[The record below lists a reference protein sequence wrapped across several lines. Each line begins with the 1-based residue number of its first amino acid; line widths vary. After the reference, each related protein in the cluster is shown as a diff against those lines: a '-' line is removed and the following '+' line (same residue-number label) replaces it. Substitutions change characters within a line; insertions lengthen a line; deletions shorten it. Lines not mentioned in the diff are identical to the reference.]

1 MKNEPMII
9 CPHCHEEILLTETLA
24 GPMLVQVKKEY
35 EKQLHQMADTMEAQ
49 ETLLRSKIAAEEAGK
64 ARVAAE
70 KESKS
75 REEALRQELDEAK
88 EVRLRLAVD
97 LDEAAAKLA
106 TAQSTQAE
114 AMKKMRALDEAKREM
129 DITIETRISEQ
140 LETTRFTARK
150 EAEDA
155 ARLKVAEKEQT
166 ITSMQTIIAELKQ
179 KAEQGSNQIQGEVQ
193 ELELE
198 KVLRA
203 KFLHDVIAPV
213 PKGINGADCIQEV
226 KDSTG
231 KLCGTVIWES
241 KRTKAWSDGWLVKLR
256 EDQRAAKSDIAI
268 LVTQTLPKDVTGF
281 DIIDGVWVCK
291 LDLIIPIA
299 TLLRQSLIEVT
310 LARGAGEGQASKME
324 ILYGYMTGLK
334 FKQRVQAIVE
344 AFTGMQEDL
353 LKEKKAVTKSWA
365 KREEQ
370 LSNVMTSTVGM
381 YGDIQGIAGKAVKEI
396 EGLEMKAITNE
407 TEE

>member
-1 MKNEPMII
+1 MRSELEQEQRLKAELENRLKANE
-9 CPHCHEEILLTETLA
+9 
-24 GPMLVQVKKEY
+24 Q
-35 EKQLHQMADTMEAQ
+35 
-49 ETLLRSKIAAEEAGK
+49 
-64 ARVAAE
+64 
-70 KESKS
+70 
-75 REEALRQELDEAK
+75 
-88 EVRLRLAVD
+88 
-97 LDEAAAKLA
+97 KLA
-106 TAQSTQAE
+106 TAQATQAE
-114 AMKKMRALDEAKREM
+114 MLKKSRALDEEKREM
-129 DITIETRISEQ
+129 DLTIEKRIAEQ
-140 LETTRFTARK
+140 LETTRYAAKK
-150 EAEDA
+150 EVEDA
-155 ARLKVAEKEQT
+155 TRLKVAEKEQT
-166 ITSMQTIIAELKQ
+166 IASMQTIIAELKQ

-193 ELELE
+193 ELEIE
-198 KVLRA
+198 KTLRA
-203 KFLHDVIAPV
+203 KFSHDVIAEV
-213 PKGINGADCIQEV
+213 PKGINGADCMQEV

-231 KLCGTVIWES
+231 KPCGVIIWES
-241 KRTKAWSDGWLVKLR
+241 KRTKSWSDGWLTKLR
-256 EDQRAAKSDIAI
+256 EDQRTAKADIAI
-268 LVTQTLPKDVTGF
+268 LVTQTLPKDVSGF

-291 LDLIIPIA
+291 MDLIIPIA

-324 ILYGYMTGLK
+324 ILYSYMTGLK

-370 LSNVMTSTVGM
+370 LTNVMTSTVGM